1 MRWIMTV
8 AAACAGLGCM
18 QSATA
23 ERLRCGSVLIEP
35 GDDATYV
42 LENCVELTQQE
53 ANSTLSQI
61 NIAQSQRWRIV
72 RQPGQF
78 RAVVLIGAD
87 GRVEDIQFDSRRED
101 DGQSVTP

>member
-1 MRWIMTV
+1 MRRIITL
-8 AAACAGLGCM
+8 AAACAGLGCV

-23 ERLRCGSVLIEP
+23 ERLRCGPVLIEP

-42 LENCVELTQQE
+42 LENCVELTQSE
-53 ANSTLSQI
+53 ANVRLYQL
-61 NIAQSQRWRIV
+61 NVAQSQRWRIV

-87 GRVEDIQFDSRRED
+87 GRVEDIQFDTRRED
-101 DGQSVTP
+101 